1 MQKQSNYSLETA
13 EPVIDKMKKVY
24 YVQSSEVASLI
35 GVNQYNPVEQA
46 MLRFMKRVNYRQ
58 FKDIVKVI
66 NVNEVVLVT
75 DALLKKN
82 KTVRNLFYEAINA
95 KDNDILQNYFEKIYE
110 AIEETT
116 YYKTMKE
123 SIQNEVKS
131 RINKKRGNKYEHK
144 GINQYE
150 KKTKCVVTDRNSEM
164 FEKIVKR
171 EEDYTIVLRAKIDGI
186 DRDNDCLI
194 EHKNRVN
201 ELFEKIPSYEKVQL
215 EIYMHIT
222 KLGSCKLVQ
231 THFEDTS
238 ELPFK
243 SSVKRWKKIKFAL
256 IKCIRRIHDIMEE
269 PEKMKRFMSKYRK
282 YL

>member
-1 MQKQSNYSLETA
+1 MFKSPNYNLSSA
-13 EPVIDKMKKVY
+13 EPVIDKMKQVY

-35 GVNQYNPVEQA
+35 GQNPYTPVEQA
-46 MLRFMKRVNYRQ
+46 MLRFMKRVNYSK
-58 FKDIVKVI
+58 FKELVKVI
-66 NVNEVVLVT
+66 NVNEVELVT
-75 DALLKKN
+75 NALLKKN
-82 KTVRNLFYEAINA
+82 QEVRDLFYKAINA
-95 KDNDILQNYFEKIYE
+95 KENDLLQVYFEKIYT
-110 AIEETT
+110 AIEKTT

-123 SIQNEVKS
+123 CIQNEVKS

-150 KKTKCVVTDRNSEM
+150 KKANRIVTDRNSEM

-186 DRDNDCLI
+186 DRDNNCLI

-222 KLGSCKLVQ
+222 KLESCKLIQ

-238 ELPFK
+238 ELVFNP
-243 SSVKRWKKIKFAL
+243 SVKRWKKIKLAL
-256 IKCIRRIHDIMEE
+256 IKCIRRIHELMKE
-269 PEKMKRFMSKYRK
+269 PENMKRFMSKYRK

>member
-1 MQKQSNYSLETA
+1 MQKQSSYSLEKA

-24 YVQSSEVASLI
+24 YVQSSEVASLS
-35 GVNQYNPVEQA
+35 GLNQYNPVEQA
-46 MLRFMKRVNYRQ
+46 MLRFMKRVNYKH
-58 FKDIVKVI
+58 FKDIVKII

-82 KTVRNLFYEAINA
+82 KIVRTLFYGAINA
-95 KDNDILQNYFEKIYE
+95 KDNDILQNYFEEIYD

-123 SIQNEVKS
+123 CIQKEVKS

-150 KKTKCVVTDRNSEM
+150 KKTKHVVTDRNSEM

-186 DRDNDCLI
+186 DRDNNCLI

-238 ELPFK
+238 ELPFE

-256 IKCIRRIHDIMEE
+256 IKCIRKIHEIMEE

>member
-1 MQKQSNYSLETA
+1 MDQGQ
-13 EPVIDKMKKVY
+13 PVIDARKKVY

-35 GVNQYNPVEQA
+35 GKNPYNPVEQA
-46 MLRFMKRVNYRQ
+46 MLRFMKRINYTK
-58 FKDIVKVI
+58 FKELVKVI
-66 NVNEVVLVT
+66 NVNEVALVT
-75 DALLKKN
+75 DALLSVN
-82 KTVRNLFYEAINA
+82 KGVRVLFYKAINA
-95 KDNDILQNYFEKIYE
+95 KDNTELQANFELIFNM
-110 AIEETT
+110 IEEKTT

-123 SIQNEVKS
+123 CIQNEVKS
-131 RINKKRGNKYEHK
+131 RINKRRGNKYEHK

-150 KKTKCVVTDRNSEM
+150 KKTNRTVTDRNSEM

-186 DRDNDCLI
+186 DRDHDCLI

-222 KLGSCKLVQ
+222 KLGSCRLVQ

-238 ELPFK
+238 ELVFEP
-243 SSVKRWKKIKFAL
+243 SVKRWKRIKFAL
-256 IKCIRRIHDIMEE
+256 IKCISRIHGLMEE
-269 PEKMKRFMSKYRK
+269 PEEMKRFISKYRK

>member
-1 MQKQSNYSLETA
+1 MQKQASYSLETA
-13 EPVIDKMKKVY
+13 QPVIDTMKKVY

-35 GVNQYNPVEQA
+35 GQNPYNPVEQA
-46 MLRFMKRVNYRQ
+46 MLRFMKRVNYKK
-58 FKDIVKVI
+58 FKELVKVI
-66 NVNEVVLVT
+66 NVNEVALVT

-82 KTVRNLFYEAINA
+82 QEVRNLFWKAINA
-95 KDNDILQNYFEKIYE
+95 PDNDILQAYFEKIYN

-123 SIQNEVKS
+123 CIQNEVKS

-150 KKTKCVVTDRNSEM
+150 KKTKRVVTDRNAEM

-186 DRDNDCLI
+186 DRENNCLI

-201 ELFEKIPSYEKVQL
+201 ELFKKIPSYEKVQL
-215 EIYMHIT
+215 QIYMHIT
-222 KLGSCKLVQ
+222 KLDSCKLVQ
-231 THFEDTS
+231 THFNDTS
-238 ELPFK
+238 ELPFE
-243 SSVKRWKKIKFAL
+243 SSIKRWKKIKFAL
-256 IKCIRRIHDIMEE
+256 IKCIRRIHELMEE
-269 PEKMKRFMSKYRK
+269 PEAMKRFMSKYRK

>member
-1 MQKQSNYSLETA
+1 MQKQASYSLETA
-13 EPVIDKMKKVY
+13 QPVIDTMKKVY

-35 GVNQYNPVEQA
+35 GQNPYNPVEQA
-46 MLRFMKRVNYRQ
+46 MLRFMKRVNYKK
-58 FKDIVKVI
+58 FKELVKVI
-66 NVNEVVLVT
+66 NVNEVALVT

-82 KTVRNLFYEAINA
+82 QEVRNLFWKAINA
-95 KDNDILQNYFEKIYE
+95 PDNDILQAYFEKIYN

-123 SIQNEVKS
+123 CIQNEVKS

-150 KKTKCVVTDRNSEM
+150 KKTKRVVTDRNAEM

-186 DRDNDCLI
+186 DRENNCLI

-201 ELFEKIPSYEKVQL
+201 ELFKKIPSYEKVQL
-215 EIYMHIT
+215 QIYMHIT
-222 KLGSCKLVQ
+222 KLDSCKLVQ
-231 THFEDTS
+231 THFNDTS
-238 ELPFK
+238 ELPFEP
-243 SSVKRWKKIKFAL
+243 SIKRWKKIKFAL
-256 IKCIRRIHDIMEE
+256 IKCIRRIHELMEE
-269 PEKMKRFMSKYRK
+269 PEEMKRFMSKYRK
-282 YL
+282 FL

>member
-1 MQKQSNYSLETA
+1 MLKSTNYSLSSA

-35 GVNQYNPVEQA
+35 GQNPYNPVEQA
-46 MLRFMKRVNYRQ
+46 MLRFMKRVNYKK
-58 FKDIVKVI
+58 FKELVKVI
-66 NVNEVVLVT
+66 NVNEVGLVT

-82 KTVRNLFYEAINA
+82 REVRDMFYKAINA
-95 KDNDILQNYFEKIYE
+95 KENDILQIYFEKIFN

-123 SIQNEVKS
+123 CIQNEVKS

-150 KKTKCVVTDRNSEM
+150 KKAKRTVTDRNSEM

-186 DRDNDCLI
+186 DRDNNCLI

-201 ELFEKIPSYEKVQL
+201 ELFRKIPSYEKVQL

-222 KLGSCKLVQ
+222 KLESCKLVQ

-238 ELPFK
+238 ELVFEP
-243 SSVKRWKKIKFAL
+243 SVKRWKKIKFSL
-256 IKCIRRIHDIMEE
+256 INCIRRIHELMED
-269 PEKMKRFMSKYRK
+269 PENMKRFMSKYRK

>member
-1 MQKQSNYSLETA
+1 MEKQPNYSLEKA
-13 EPVIDKMKKVY
+13 SPVIDKMKQVY

-35 GVNQYNPVEQA
+35 GKNPYVPVEQA

-58 FKDIVKVI
+58 FKNIVKTI
-66 NVNEVVLVT
+66 NANEVGLVT

-82 KTVRNLFYEAINA
+82 NTVRNLFYKAINA
-95 KDNDILQNYFEKIYE
+95 TDNTVLKSYFELIYD

-123 SIQNEVKS
+123 SVQKEVKS
-131 RINKKRGNKYEHK
+131 RINKKRGNKFEDK

-150 KKTKCVVTDRNSEM
+150 NKTKRTITDRNSEM
-164 FEKIVKR
+164 FEKIIKR
-171 EEDYTIVLRAKIDGI
+171 EEEYTIVLRAKIDGI
-186 DRDNDCLI
+186 DRENDCLI

-238 ELPFK
+238 EMEYIP
-243 SSVKRWKKIKFAL
+243 STKRWKIIKFG
-256 IKCIRRIHDIMEE
+256 IIDCIRTIHELMDN
-269 PEKMKRFMSKYRK
+269 PDKMKRFVSKYRK

>member
-1 MQKQSNYSLETA
+1 MQKQENYSLEKAT
-13 EPVIDKMKKVY
+13 PVIDTMKQVY

-35 GVNQYNPVEQA
+35 GQNPYVPVEQA
-46 MLRFMKRVNYRQ
+46 ILRFMKRVNYKN
-58 FKDIVKVI
+58 FKSIVKMI
-66 NVNEVVLVT
+66 NVNEVALVA
-75 DALLKKN
+75 DALLKTDKEIR
-82 KTVRNLFYEAINA
+82 VLFYKAINA
-95 KDNDILQNYFEKIYE
+95 IDNVILQKYFELIYN
-110 AIEETT
+110 AIEKTT

-123 SIQNEVKS
+123 SIQNEIKS
-131 RINKKRGNKYEHK
+131 RINKKRGNKFEHK

-150 KKTKCVVTDRNSEM
+150 KKTKRVVTDRNSEM

-201 ELFEKIPSYEKVQL
+201 ELFKTIPSYEKVQL

-238 ELPFK
+238 ELAFE
-243 SSVKRWKKIKFAL
+243 SSLKRWKKIKFAL
-256 IKCIRRIHDIMEE
+256 IKCIRRIHDLMKETDE
-269 PEKMKRFMSKYRK
+269 MKRFMSKYRK

>member
-1 MQKQSNYSLETA
+1 MKQ
-13 EPVIDKMKKVY
+13 IY

-35 GVNQYNPVEQA
+35 GQNPYNPVEQA
-46 MLRFMKRVNYRQ
+46 MLRFMKRVNYKK
-58 FKDIVKVI
+58 FKDLVKVI
-66 NVNEVVLVT
+66 NVNEVVLVV

-82 KTVRNLFYEAINA
+82 KTVRDLFYKAINA
-95 KDNDILQNYFEKIYE
+95 KDNDMLQHYFEKIYE

-150 KKTKCVVTDRNSEM
+150 KKTKRTVTDRNSEM

-186 DRDNDCLI
+186 DRTNDCLI

-215 EIYMHIT
+215 EIYMNIT
-222 KLGSCKLVQ
+222 KLGSCRLVQ

-238 ELPFK
+238 ELEFVP
-243 SSVKRWKKIKFAL
+243 STKRWKKIKFAL
-256 IKCIRRIHDIMEE
+256 INCIKRIHELMKE
-269 PEKMKRFMSKYRK
+269 PDEMKRFMSKYRK